1 MGKNKKNKPLKEG
14 SDSQYSPATVFVANL
29 PFTFTNSQL
38 EETFSDVGPIRRCF
52 MVTKKGETEHRG
64 VGFVQFATTED
75 VNRAIELKNGSSVG
89 GRKIGVKHATHRPSL
104 QQRRSKGD
112 KVAHEDGDFKSK
124 STKDDISSEVVNQ
137 EKDQATAPQELEK
150 HVREPDKPED
160 KKADKLEVEK
170 VIKVSKKNVREPG
183 KSKVKDVT
191 VTEKNVRK
199 HDKPKVKKVAEG
211 ASDEKSYS
219 EKQRLARTVIFGGL
233 LSADMAESVHNQAK
247 ECGTVSSI
255 IYPLSRDELNHRGL
269 REDGCKMDASSVLF
283 TTVRSARACVALLHQ
298 KEICGG
304 IVWARQL
311 GGEGAKTQK
320 WKLIVRNL
328 PYEKIEAE
336 EVEVKTKRKGNKVV
350 PRNPK
355 QRIEIKE
362 LFSSAGFVWE
372 VIPQKEY
379 QRFAFVKYTCKQDA
393 ENAIKKFNGTNFR
406 GRPIAVDWAIPKK
419 LYATKA
425 TQPLAGSEEGLSG
438 SDEEDDEM
446 VTDMEEDDNDND
458 SDEILEESNF
468 GDVPVE
474 SGVPEKESTEV
485 DFDEEADVARKVLN
499 TVIASSS
506 REAHI
511 SPEDQSLV
519 PKSNKDT
526 VTVTVTKKSIDGPTE
541 LAHDTKPGNTGK
553 SESET
558 EDLQKTLFICN
569 LPFDVSTEEVKQ
581 RFSGFGEVQY
591 FSPVLHHVTK
601 RPKGTGF
608 LKFKSIE
615 AADAAISAA
624 SAAAGL
630 GIIVKGRQLKVMK
643 ALDKNSAHSKE
654 LEKTKKEDHDHRNLY
669 LAKEGL
675 IVEGTPA
682 AHGVSVADMSKR
694 QMLER
699 TKAMKLRSPN
709 FHISRTR
716 LIIYNLPK
724 SMTEKEL
731 KRHCIDAVTSRASKQ
746 KPVIRQIKFLKD
758 SKKGKVVTKNHSR
771 GVAFVEFTEHEHAL
785 VALRVLNNNPETFGS
800 DHRPI
805 VEFALD
811 NIQTLKQRQE
821 KIEYQQQQYQL
832 QGSSQDAKNTHQS
845 FDSHLPDSRS
855 NMSRKHTSRGDF
867 TSSKTSEPM
876 RENKKEHEALGGAAA
891 EGKFNKRQKLSPI
904 KWEKGTDS
912 KYNYKEEVRRP
923 NGRKRDNGEASP
935 AVNEVLTHNSRTIQE
950 ADDGR
955 KKRKLQDRTVLNK
968 DFGSHER
975 KKSKKNNEPL
985 GRDMED
991 KLDLLIKQYTSKL
1004 SGKAEGEKQGPP
1016 RQLKRWFQS

>member
-1 MGKNKKNKPLKEG
+1 MGKKNKTKAFKGGE
-14 SDSQYSPATVFVANL
+14 SEFSPATVFVANL

-52 MVTKKGETEHRG
+52 MVTKKGEAEHRG

-75 VNRAIELKNGSSVG
+75 VNRAIELKNGSSIG
-89 GRKIGVKHATHRPSL
+89 GRKIGVKHAMHRPPL

-112 KVAHEDGDFKSK
+112 QENSVGGLDNLEEKKV
-124 STKDDISSEVVNQ
+124 
-137 EKDQATAPQELEK
+137 EKVTEK
-150 HVREPDKPED
+150 NFCKRDKPEE
-160 KKADKLEVEK
+160 KKADIPVVKKAVKVAKKNVCEPDKLEV
-170 VIKVSKKNVREPG
+170 
-183 KSKVKDVT
+183 KDVT
-191 VTEKNVRK
+191 FTEENVHKPR
-199 HDKPKVKKVAEG
+199 KPKVKKIAEG
-211 ASDEKSYS
+211 GSDEKSYS

-233 LSADMAESVHNQAK
+233 LGADMAESVHHKAK
-247 ECGTVSSI
+247 ELGTVSSI
-255 IYPLSRDELNHRGL
+255 IYPLSRDELNHHGL
-269 REDGCKMDASSVLF
+269 REDGCKLDASSVLF
-283 TTVRSARACVALLHQ
+283 TSVRSARGCVASLHQ

-311 GGEGAKTQK
+311 GGEGANTQK

-328 PYEKIEAE
+328 PYE
-336 EVEVKTKRKGNKVV
+336 
-350 PRNPK
+350 
-355 QRIEIKE
+355 IKE
-362 LFSSAGFVWE
+362 VFSRAGFVWE
-372 VIPQKEY
+372 VIPQKEF

-393 ENAIKKFNGTNFR
+393 EKAIKMFNGTKFR

-419 LYATKA
+419 LYAAKV
-425 TQPLAGSEEGLSG
+425 TQPSEEGNLGPNSILIFKCGSG
-438 SDEEDDEM
+438 EDDDDMDTETEEDDN
-446 VTDMEEDDNDND
+446 DMEEDDNN
-458 SDEILEESNF
+458 SDEILEASDV
-468 GDVPVE
+468 GDIPVE
-474 SGVPEKESTEV
+474 SDIAEKDRAEV

-499 TVIASSS
+499 TIMTSSS
-506 REAHI
+506 VEAHI
-511 SPEDQSLV
+511 SAKDLSV
-519 PKSNKDT
+519 APKSDKNTGTTT
-526 VTVTVTKKSIDGPTE
+526 VPRKSVAGTTE
-541 LAHDTKPGNTGK
+541 LAHDSKFGNDGK
-553 SESET
+553 SESEAQ
-558 EDLQKTLFICN
+558 ELQKTLFICN
-569 LPFDVSTEEVKQ
+569 LPFDVNTEEVKQ

-608 LKFKSIE
+608 LKFKTVD

-624 SAAAGL
+624 SAVAGL
-630 GIIVKGRQLKVMK
+630 GIILKGRQLKVMK

-699 TKAMKLRSPN
+699 TKAMKLQSPN

-785 VALRVLNNNPETFGS
+785 VALRVLNNNPETFGPE
-800 DHRPI
+800 HRPI

-821 KIEYQQQQYQL
+821 KIQYQQQQFQL
-832 QGSSQDAKNTHQS
+832 QGSGQDAKSTQRS
-845 FDSHLPDSRS
+845 FDSHLRDNRSSMSRS
-855 NMSRKHTSRGDF
+855 GGDF
-867 TSSKTSEPM
+867 TSFKSVEPR
-876 RENKKEHEALGGAAA
+876 RENKKEHEALEGAAA
-891 EGKFNKRQKLSPI
+891 EGKFNRRQKLSPI
-904 KWEKGTDS
+904 KWEKKNDL
-912 KYNYKEEVRRP
+912 KYNDSEEVRRP
-923 NGRKRDNGEASP
+923 NGRKPNDGVTP
-935 AVNEVLTHNSRTIQE
+935 HAVSEVRANNSRPG
-950 ADDGR
+950 DDGR
-955 KKRKLQDRTVLNK
+955 KKRKLQDGTVLKK
-968 DFGSHER
+968 DFSSNER
-975 KKSKKNNEPL
+975 KKSKKSDPL

-991 KLDLLIKQYTSKL
+991 ELDMLIKQYTSKF

>member
-1 MGKNKKNKPLKEG
+1 MGKNKKNKPLKQG
-14 SDSQYSPATVFVANL
+14 TDSQYSPATVFIANL

-89 GRKIGVKHATHRPSL
+89 GRKIGVKHAMHRPPL

-112 KVAHEDGDFKSK
+112 QVAHEDGDLKSK
-124 STKDDISSEVVNQ
+124 NKKDDISSEVVNQ
-137 EKDQATAPQELEK
+137 EQDEAAAPQELEK
-150 HVREPDKPED
+150 KVRETDKPEE

-170 VIKVSKKNVREPG
+170 VVKVAEKKVRKPG
-183 KSKVKDVT
+183 KSEIKDVT
-191 VTEKNVRK
+191 FTEKNVLK
-199 HDKPKVKKVAEG
+199 PDKSKAKKVAEG
-211 ASDEKSYS
+211 ASDEKCYS

-233 LSADMAESVHNQAK
+233 LSADMAESVHHKAK

-255 IYPLSRDELNHRGL
+255 IYPLSRDELNHHGL

-283 TTVRSARACVALLHQ
+283 TSVRSARACVALLHQ
-298 KEICGG
+298 KEMSGG

-311 GGEGAKTQK
+311 GGEGANTQK

-328 PYEKIEAE
+328 PYEKNETK
-336 EVEVKTKRKGNKVV
+336 EVLPKLKKKGNKEVL
-350 PRNPK
+350 RYPK

-362 LFSSAGFVWE
+362 LFSKVGFVWE
-372 VIPQKEY
+372 VIPQKEF

-393 ENAIKKFNGTNFR
+393 ENAIKKFNGTNFG

-425 TQPLAGSEEGLSG
+425 TQPLAASEEEQSG
-438 SDEEDDEM
+438 SDEEDDDM
-446 VTDMEEDDNDND
+446 GTDMEEDENYSN
-458 SDEILEESNF
+458 EE
-468 GDVPVE
+468 VK
-474 SGVPEKESTEV
+474 SGIMEKERTEV

-506 REAHI
+506 GEAHV
-511 SPEDQSLV
+511 SPEDQSVV
-519 PKSNKDT
+519 PKSNKDSGTMT
-526 VTVTVTKKSIDGPTE
+526 VARKSIDGPTE
-541 LAHDTKPGNTGK
+541 LAHDKKPGNTGK

-558 EDLQKTLFICN
+558 QDLQKTLFICN

-581 RFSGFGEVQY
+581 RFKGFGEVQY

-608 LKFKSIE
+608 LKFKTID

-624 SAAAGL
+624 SAVAGL
-630 GIIVKGRQLKVMK
+630 GIILRGRQLKVMK

-682 AHGVSVADMSKR
+682 AQGVSVADMSKR

-731 KRHCIDAVTSRASKQ
+731 KRRCIDAVTSRASKQ

-758 SKKGKVVTKNHSR
+758 EKKGKVVTKNHSR

-785 VALRVLNNNPETFGS
+785 VALRVLNNNPETFGPE
-800 DHRPI
+800 HRPI

-821 KIEYQQQQYQL
+821 KIEFQQQQYQL
-832 QGSSQDAKNTHQS
+832 QGSSQDGKNRQPR
-845 FDSHLPDSRS
+845 FDSHLPDARS
-855 NMSRKHTSRGDF
+855 NMSREHTSRGDF

-876 RENKKEHEALGGAAA
+876 RENKKEHEAVGVAAA
-891 EGKFNKRQKLSPI
+891 EGKFNKRQKPSPM
-904 KWEKGTDS
+904 KWEKRTDS
-912 KYNYKEEVRRP
+912 KFNYNEEVRRP
-923 NGRKRDNGEASP
+923 IGKKHDNGGSP
-935 AVNEVLTHNSRTIQE
+935 PVVSEVLTRNSRTIQE

-968 DFGSHER
+968 DFSSHER
-975 KKSKKNNEPL
+975 KKSKKNKEPL

-991 KLDLLIKQYTSKL
+991 KLDVLIKQYTSKF